1 MSSAQDAPPAPFGC
15 SQVPTTTTAAVP
27 VRPARAAHTGDPSRK
42 LNPLSTI
49 SVPLQRHLFHHRYR
63 ACHQSLP
70 GPPPVNLPNTLPQ
83 PASAA
88 PSPLAPAA
96 TAAPNRR
103 PVPPHATARRVAA
116 FKPTHPPT
124 GRASPTRNACSAT
137 PPRRATLAPHQPP
150 PRPLPPPISSW
161 RKYPR
166 RRRLPSPLRP
176 PQYRSTIAACA
187 SLYRSP
193 AAHPTGSN
201 RAIAARSPALNT
213 ICAAPAQSARCS
225 TLRVP
230 GMGSDAAPDPVSR
243 PAPLQAWPNC
253 ARRTTAQTRR
263 SAPGWLPGQAPE
275 TAANTAQN
283 PPPPACPGPSARTPT
298 PAPNLPR
305 ASGENGT
312 TATPGSAQVC
322 IIPNSGNRVHSEYSF
337 CTAQQGCTA
346 WARRSVAGE
355 PSNSL

>member
-1 MSSAQDAPPAPFGC
+1 MSSKPARSSPGEPPKYIAATGQRGALSTGPGGDCSAKQASGAAPRH
-15 SQVPTTTTAAVP
+15 
-27 VRPARAAHTGDPSRK
+27 RPAGRG
-42 LNPLSTI
+42 
-49 SVPLQRHLFHHRYR
+49 VQ
-63 ACHQSLP
+63 
-70 GPPPVNLPNTLPQ
+70 
-83 PASAA
+83 
-88 PSPLAPAA
+88 
-96 TAAPNRR
+96 
-103 PVPPHATARRVAA
+103 
-116 FKPTHPPT
+116 THPPAHRP
-124 GRASPTRNACSAT
+124 GQPDPQRLQRNPSAPRHPRPT
-137 PPRRATLAPHQPP
+137 PAPAP

-201 RAIAARSPALNT
+201 RAISARSPALNT

-312 TATPGSAQVC
+312 NATPGSAQVC